1 MADKIKL
8 NYPAMTEMANQCK
21 AVAQRLG
28 ETAKLGQTSAQE
40 MQNGAL
46 IGDSGEAFAN
56 ALTSA
61 YVPQVKKL
69 ADKFNEVAKDI
80 LDAIQDMKSSD
91 SGAGGLFN

>member
-8 NYPAMTEMANQCK
+8 NYPAMQEMANQCK
-21 AVAQRLG
+21 QAAQRLTM
-28 ETAKLGQTSAQE
+28 TAQLGQKAAQE

-46 IGDSGEAFAN
+46 LGDAGEAFAN

-61 YVPQVKKL
+61 FVPQVKKL
-69 ADKFNEVAKDI
+69 ADKFNEVSKDI

-91 SGAGGLFN
+91 QGAGGLFN

>member
-21 AVAQRLG
+21 AAAQRLQ
-28 ETAKLGQTSAQE
+28 ETAKLGQTAAQE

-46 IGDSGEAFAN
+46 VGTPGEVFAN

-61 YVPQVKKL
+61 FVPQVKKL
-69 ADKFNEVAKDI
+69 ADKLNEVSKDI
-80 LDAIQDMKSSD
+80 MDAIQDMKSSD

>member
-8 NYPAMTEMANQCK
+8 NYPAMQEMANQCK
-21 AVAQRLG
+21 AVAQRLA
-28 ETAKLGQTSAQE
+28 ETAKLGQTAAQE

-46 IGDSGEAFAN
+46 LGDAGENFAN

-61 YVPQVKKL
+61 YVPGVKKL

-80 LDAIQDMKSSD
+80 MDAIQDMKSSD